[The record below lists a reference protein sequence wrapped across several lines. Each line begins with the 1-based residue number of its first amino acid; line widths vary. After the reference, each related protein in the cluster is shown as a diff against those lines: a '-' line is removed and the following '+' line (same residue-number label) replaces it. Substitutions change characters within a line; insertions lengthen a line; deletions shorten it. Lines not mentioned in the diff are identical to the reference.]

1 MLSIGGG
8 TRSTNFSVA
17 TSTINGRYK
26 FAKTAVDL
34 LKDWGFDGIDIDWE
48 YVRNGVEA
56 INLVELLRELRFQLD
71 KYAATYARGYHFL
84 LSMAAPASTRRYGQL
99 CHGMRQM
106 GHFLDFASL
115 MAYDFA
121 GDWSDF
127 SGHHANLYA
136 NAANPRSTPFNADAA
151 VSAYINGGVPAHK
164 LVLGIPTF
172 GRTFDKTEGIG
183 KSYSDTGSSGR
194 KYKIQDYKALPRE
207 GAEVLYD
214 DVAKASYSY
223 DSQARQLVSYD
234 TPRIVR
240 AKAEYIKERGLG
252 GNMFWEA
259 SADRADS
266 ESLVKTSH
274 GALAHLDVS
283 QNCISY
289 PNSSYSNI
297 REYATSRRD
306 GGDGGLLVPLV

>member
-8 TRSTNFSVA
+8 TRSGNFSVA
-17 TSTINGRYK
+17 TRTEKGRQH
-26 FAKTAVDL
+26 FAETAVGL

-48 YVRNGVEA
+48 YVRNEDELGSL
-56 INLVELLRELRFQLD
+56 IELLRELREHLQA
-71 KYAATYARGYHFL
+71 YSQQHGTGYHFL
-84 LSMAAPASTRRYGQL
+84 LSVAVPASTWRYGRL
-99 CHGMRQM
+99 RHRMREL
-106 GHFLDFASL
+106 GGIVDFASL

-121 GDWSDF
+121 GDWSDY
-127 SGHHANLYA
+127 SGHHANLFA
-136 NAANPRSTPFNADAA
+136 NAGNPRSTPFNADAA
-151 VSAYINGGVPAHK
+151 VSAYINGGVPADK

-172 GRTFDKTEGIG
+172 GRAFDETDGMG

-194 KYKIQDYKALPRE
+194 KYKVQDYKALPRE
-207 GAEVLYD
+207 GADVVYD

-223 DSQARQLVSYD
+223 DSRGRQLVSYD

-240 AKAEYIKERGLG
+240 AKAQYIKERGLR

-274 GALAHLDVS
+274 GALVHLDVRE
-283 QNCISY
+283 NCISY
-289 PNSSYSNI
+289 PNSTYDNI
-297 REYATSRRD
+297 REYATSHSH
-306 GGDGGLLVPLV
+306 GGEGAPVV